1 VIPVDATLS
10 GRATMQG
17 VNDISGGLA
26 SAIVMQ
32 LVISIVVVVV
42 VTVAVIWF
50 VRRSLFGRSSGK
62 QEQITQLQA
71 TGAKARAMITAVQP
85 TGMIVN
91 HIYLRSVVRFRL
103 EPLDGSAP
111 FDGETTIMLA
121 QTNMPQIGDLWPAW
135 YEPTNPQVF
144 AVAQVNA
151 LTSDQ
156 IPMFREFGI
165 PHPLDRGGTGAPP
178 AP

>member
-1 VIPVDATLS
+1 MPGMNDMTAGLGGAIA
-10 GRATMQG
+10 MQ
-17 VNDISGGLA
+17 I
-26 SAIVMQ
+26 
-32 LVISIVVVVV
+32 VISLVVAGVIS
-42 VTVAVIWF
+42 VAVIWF
-50 VRRSLFGRSSGK
+50 VRRSLFGRSRGK
-62 QEQITQLQA
+62 QEQINQLQT

-103 EPLDGSAP
+103 EPLDGSPP
-111 FDGETTIMLA
+111 FDTEKTMMLA

-135 YEPTNPQVF
+135 YEPTNPQQC

-151 LTSDQ
+151 LTTDQ

-165 PHPLDRGGTGAPP
+165 PHPLDRGEPAPP
-178 AP
+178 PPAT